1 MRDDLD
7 LRGTLRFLGQ
17 LKQNNNREW
26 FEKNREQYEEA
37 MAQFE
42 LLVGRLISDIGKSV
56 DLDGITPR
64 DCIMRIYRDVR
75 FSKDKSPYKTGL
87 GAGIVPGGRKSG
99 RMGFH
104 LHVGPGG
111 ATMVGS
117 GLWEPTPQQLTRFRN
132 AISEDAGAFRR
143 IVAAAPFK
151 RHFGEVM
158 GDRLKTAPQGYPADH
173 PAIELLRLKQVCV
186 AEKFDDDTVVSRA
199 FPGLAVE
206 SMKVMRPFIAYL
218 EEVARGA

>member
-1 MRDDLD
+1 MREEAD
-7 LRGTLRFLGQ
+7 LRGALRFLAQ
-17 LKQNNNREW
+17 LKEHNNREW
-26 FEKNREQYEEA
+26 FEKNRAQYEDA

-42 LLVGRLISDIGKSV
+42 LLVGWLISEIGKTV
-56 DLDGITPR
+56 DLAGVTPK

-111 ATMVGS
+111 ATMVAS
-117 GLWEPTPQQLTRFRN
+117 GLWEPTPQQLSRFRN
-132 AISEDAGAFRR
+132 AITENAGAFQK
-143 IVAAAPFK
+143 ILAAAPFK
-151 RHFGEVM
+151 RHFGEIM
-158 GDRLKTAPQGYPADH
+158 GDRLKTAPQGYPTDH
-173 PAIELLRLKQVCV
+173 LLRLKQVCV
-186 AEKFDDDTVVSRA
+186 AEKFDDRTVTSPA

-206 SMKVMRPFIAYL
+206 SMKAMRPFIAYL
-218 EEVARGA
+218 EEVAGA